1 MCYTFPE
8 VRILKVAGIICEYN
22 PFHLGHKF
30 HIEETRRIT
39 GADYVVAIMSGN
51 FVQRGDIA
59 IYDKLSRA
67 KTACQNG
74 ADLVIELPAIYSLAG
89 AEIFASKAVE
99 ILIGLNCIDYLSF
112 GAETDDVAELER
124 VAEIIL
130 SEDEDYK
137 GKLSQALGQ
146 GLSFASAREIAV
158 GSDLLKTPNNILA
171 VEYIK
176 AIKKLG
182 ASFCPVAVKRS
193 VNHDSDEV
201 SGKFTSASNIR
212 AEIKMGH
219 FDLVK
224 KYVPQGF
231 DFSQKAHFIED
242 LEKSIISSL
251 LLKTPEELRLISD
264 VSEGLENRIL
274 KCAKECSGFM
284 ELCDAVKS
292 KRYAHSRIRRIL
304 LHSYLGITAEMQKE
318 APSYIRILDFNSNG
332 QELLNKIKQATD
344 LPLVKNTSDVNRL
357 KNPVIKNQWDRELLF
372 DKIFNLF

>member
-39 GADYVVAIMSGN
+39 GADYIVAIMSGN

-59 IYDKLSRA
+59 IYDKFSRA
-67 KTACQNG
+67 KTATLNG

-89 AEIFASKAVE
+89 AEIFATKAIE
-99 ILIGLNCIDYLSF
+99 ILMELDCIDYLSF
-112 GAETDDVAELER
+112 GAETENIAELER
-124 VAEIIL
+124 VANIIL
-130 SEDEDYK
+130 TESEDYK
-137 GKLSQALGQ
+137 AKLSEALGQ

-171 VEYIK
+171 IEYIK

-182 ASFCPVAVKRS
+182 AKICPVAIKRS
-193 VNHDSDEV
+193 VDHDSHEV
-201 SGKFTSASNIR
+201 SGEFSSASNIR
-212 AEIKMGH
+212 KEIKMGH
-219 FDLVK
+219 LNIAE
-224 KYVPQGF
+224 KYVPAGF
-231 DFSQKAHFIED
+231 DFTQKTHLIED
-242 LEKSIISSL
+242 LEKAIISSL

-274 KCAKECSGFM
+274 KCAKETSSFM

-318 APSYIRILDFNSNG
+318 APSYIRILDFNSKG
-332 QELLNKIKQATD
+332 QELLNKIKQATN

>member
-1 MCYTFPE
+1 
-8 VRILKVAGIICEYN
+8 LKVAGIICEYN

-99 ILIGLNCIDYLSF
+99 ILMGLNCIDYLSF
-112 GAETDDVAELER
+112 GAETDNISELER
-124 VAEIIL
+124 VTDIIL
-130 SEDEDYK
+130 TEDEEYK
-137 GKLSQALGQ
+137 AKLSQALGQ

-176 AIKKLG
+176 AIKNLG
-182 ASFCPVAVKRS
+182 ASFSPVAVKRCVS
-193 VNHDSDEV
+193 HDSDEV

-219 FDLVK
+219 FDLAK

-231 DFSQKAHFIED
+231 DFSQKPHFIED

-274 KCAKECSGFM
+274 KCAKECSGFI

-304 LHSYLGITAEMQKE
+304 LHSYLGITAEIQKE
-318 APSYIRILDFNSNG
+318 APAYIRIIDFNSKG

>member
-1 MCYTFPE
+1 
-8 VRILKVAGIICEYN
+8 LNVAGIICEYN

-39 GADYVVAIMSGN
+39 GADCVVAIMSGN

-59 IYDKLSRA
+59 IYDKVSRA

-89 AEIFASKAVE
+89 AEIFASKSVE
-99 ILIGLNCIDYLSF
+99 ILMGLNCIDYLSF
-112 GAETDDVAELER
+112 GAENDDVLELER
-124 VAEIIL
+124 IADIIL
-130 SEDEDYK
+130 AEDEEYK
-137 GKLSQALGQ
+137 AKLSQALGQ

-182 ASFCPVAVKRS
+182 ASFCPVAVRRS
-193 VNHDSDEV
+193 VSHDSDEV
-201 SGKFTSASNIR
+201 SGEFTSASNIR

-219 FDLVK
+219 FGLAK

-231 DFSQKAHFIED
+231 DFSQKPHFIED

-251 LLKTPEELRLISD
+251 FLKTPEELRLISD

-274 KCAKECSGFM
+274 KCAKESSGFI

-292 KRYAHSRIRRIL
+292 KRYTHSRIRRIL

-318 APSYIRILDFNSNG
+318 APAYIRILDFNSKG